1 MSDTITRL
9 VLCAKPRAGS
19 PRTRFDG
26 LGARSTHPRQMRFL
40 RKVFPLPAI
49 ALVVLVTGCS
59 RSDEDAPR
67 FKGDFCELVPRQ
79 EKFESG
85 EETVVDALKP
95 DDVLVAVNGYPL
107 SKKVFDEL
115 MVLKAKQLS
124 SRKEANPAYINNQ
137 LADFKKNYVPMFVNQ
152 RLLMDRA
159 RELKLLSK
167 EEIEQRV
174 NEIVQKQAK
183 ARKKTVVQFM
193 KSFPA
198 DFKYYLYDVEAQILM
213 NKLVKTHIPPVGEI
227 TDEVV
232 AAFQK
237 SIDEDNLATTRTNEM
252 KRAQMAEWKKDLLA
266 NKVKFGDLAKKY
278 NEDEYADEDN
288 PGLWGEFERGEF
300 EDKRVQSA
308 VFSLKVGEISDPVE
322 DEDGYHLIKVVSVKA
337 PERNDKGRI
346 IQDEVRKVMHIYVKK
361 LPLLIRDA
369 NDILKADLK
378 RQMQVQAINRYLD
391 DLKTNGVTRIDF
403 PHGKKLF
410 E

>member
-1 MSDTITRL
+1 
-9 VLCAKPRAGS
+9 
-19 PRTRFDG
+19 
-26 LGARSTHPRQMRFL
+26 MRFL
-40 RKVFPLPAI
+40 RKVFPLLAI
-49 ALVVLVTGCS
+49 VPMILGTGCS
-59 RSDEDAPR
+59 RTDENAPR

-115 MVLKAKQLS
+115 MVLKANQLS
-124 SRKEANPAYINNQ
+124 SRKGANPAYINNQ

-167 EEIEQRV
+167 EEIEQLV

-198 DFKYYLYDVEAQILM
+198 DFKYYLYEIEAQILM

-252 KRAQMAEWKKDLLA
+252 KRAQMAEWKKDL
-266 NKVKFGDLAKKY
+266 
-278 NEDEYADEDN
+278 
-288 PGLWGEFERGEF
+288 
-300 EDKRVQSA
+300 
-308 VFSLKVGEISDPVE
+308 
-322 DEDGYHLIKVVSVKA
+322 
-337 PERNDKGRI
+337 
-346 IQDEVRKVMHIYVKK
+346 RK
-361 LPLLIRDA
+361 
-369 NDILKADLK
+369 
-378 RQMQVQAINRYLD
+378 
-391 DLKTNGVTRIDF
+391 
-403 PHGKKLF
+403 
-410 E
+410 